1 MISDMDSLYTAS
13 PEAKD
18 FFDIVYNKNISC
30 VFQPVISLRDG
41 SVFGYEFLSRGP
53 ANSIFHSPETL
64 IQYSEKY
71 NVQMDLEYLFRYI
84 ALKSAREIPEK
95 CKLFLNIN
103 PNIIQDEKFKQGFTK
118 ECLKEFLIDPGR
130 IVFEVTEREAVV
142 NIQLFKSIIE
152 HYKSQNY
159 QISIDDAG
167 AGYSG
172 LNLISDVQPHFIKL
186 DMQLIRDI
194 DKDLTKQALVKSMC
208 EFSLLTN
215 TSIIAEGVET
225 KEELLKLIEFDV
237 AYAQGYYIQRP
248 SNRISDISKDII
260 DNIHYENKIKNRFFG
275 TKIYDFYIKNICQP
289 SMIVDEHFIV
299 SQVGAVF
306 EENKNLPGV
315 CVINNN
321 IPVGIITR
329 KHFYQHLS
337 GQFGYALFAEKSV
350 KKIMLTDFLRI
361 DYRTTIDVA
370 AKKAMLR
377 DEESLYD
384 FITVTKDGEYYGIV
398 TIKELLER
406 TIEIEVANAKNLNPL
421 SELPGNPVIEAQL
434 EKVINLKHERIVLYF
449 DVDNFKAY
457 NDLYGFECGDRV
469 LKQLTRVL
477 REHIRPGYFL
487 GHIGGDDFVA
497 IVDTHSAQKLCE
509 LVIQAF
515 DAFSAGF
522 YSEKDRER
530 GYVLVKNRQ
539 SVEEVFPLMTLSIV
553 GVFSNT
559 YHNIY
564 DLAEAAGALKKRC
577 KQLQGSNC
585 LLEHSDPQA
594 TFYQV

>member
-1 MISDMDSLYTAS
+1 MNMMDAATQAQLSVASLVGAKKRYGGVEALAGFDLTLQGGQVLALLGANGAGKTTA
-13 PEAKD
+13 
-18 FFDIVYNKNISC
+18 IG
-30 VFQPVISLRDG
+30 LMLG
-41 SVFGYEFLSRGP
+41 
-53 ANSIFHSPETL
+53 L
-64 IQYSEKY
+64 I
-71 NVQMDLEYLFRYI
+71 
-84 ALKSAREIPEK
+84 AP
-95 CKLFLNIN
+95 
-103 PNIIQDEKFKQGFTK
+103 
-118 ECLKEFLIDPGR
+118 
-130 IVFEVTEREAVV
+130 
-142 NIQLFKSIIE
+142 
-152 HYKSQNY
+152 
-159 QISIDDAG
+159 DAG
-167 AGYSG
+167 QVELFGQA
-172 LNLISDVQPHFIKL
+172 P
-186 DMQLIRDI
+186 
-194 DKDLTKQALVKSMC
+194 QALAARRRMGVMLQSAA
-208 EFSLLTN
+208 LPD
-215 TSIIAEGVET
+215 TS
-225 KEELLKLIEFDV
+225 
-237 AYAQGYYIQRP
+237 
-248 SNRISDISKDII
+248 
-260 DNIHYENKIKNRFFG
+260 
-275 TKIYDFYIKNICQP
+275 
-289 SMIVDEHFIV
+289 
-299 SQVGAVF
+299 
-306 EENKNLPGV
+306 
-315 CVINNN
+315 
-321 IPVGIITR
+321 
-329 KHFYQHLS
+329 
-337 GQFGYALFAEKSV
+337 
-350 KKIMLTDFLRI
+350 
-361 DYRTTIDVA
+361 
-370 AKKAMLR
+370 
-377 DEESLYD
+377 
-384 FITVTKDGEYYGIV
+384 